1 MKLIHAKIPI
11 LKFSDKRSKIEVD
24 LNINN
29 IVGIRNTQL
38 IRCYTRLDWRVQP
51 LAIAIKAWA
60 HRNNI
65 KNAYQKTISS
75 YTLVLMLIHYLQV
88 GCSPPCL
95 PCLHKLMPN
104 NFQVDSDVKKLS
116 LNEET
121 PEYRSKNEQS
131 LGELFIGFLNY
142 YGNRFDYQHDVISI
156 RQGAVMKKEVAKEYR
171 SPKNTSTQWRFLCC
185 EEPFDRTNT
194 ARSVSDC
201 ESFMRILGV
210 FKESYARLH
219 ATQSLLSVL
228 NLDHILSQNYRAAGH
243 SLNGI
248 TGEMIASNSSSDLT
262 QQASSSDSSQSSD
275 QTSRGGQKMAD

>member
-1 MKLIHAKIPI
+1 M
-11 LKFSDKRSKIEVD
+11 
-24 LNINN
+24 
-29 IVGIRNTQL
+29 
-38 IRCYTRLDWRVQP
+38 DWRVQP

-104 NFQVDSDVKKLS
+104 NFHTDSDVKKLS

-131 LGELFIGFLNY
+131 LGELFIGFLDY
-142 YGNRFDYQHDVISI
+142 YGNRFDYLHDVISI
-156 RQGAVMKKEVAKEYR
+156 RAGSVLKKEVAKEYR
-171 SPKNTSTQWRFLCC
+171 SSKNTATQWRFICC

-194 ARSVSDC
+194 ARSVSDY
-201 ESFMRILGV
+201 ESYKRIIGV
-210 FKESYARLH
+210 FRESHARLQ
-219 ATQSLLSVL
+219 TSQSLLNVL
-228 NLDHILSQNYRAAGH
+228 NMDHILAQTYRTAAGHHSFNGQHSFNGHH

-262 QQASSSDSSQSSD
+262 QQANNSSQNSSQSSSH
-275 QTSRGGQKMAD
+275 TNASRGSQGAV

>member
-1 MKLIHAKIPI
+1 
-11 LKFSDKRSKIEVD
+11 
-24 LNINN
+24 
-29 IVGIRNTQL
+29 
-38 IRCYTRLDWRVQP
+38 
-51 LAIAIKAWA
+51 
-60 HRNNI
+60 
-65 KNAYQKTISS
+65 
-75 YTLVLMLIHYLQV
+75 
-88 GCSPPCL
+88 
-95 PCLHKLMPN
+95 MPN